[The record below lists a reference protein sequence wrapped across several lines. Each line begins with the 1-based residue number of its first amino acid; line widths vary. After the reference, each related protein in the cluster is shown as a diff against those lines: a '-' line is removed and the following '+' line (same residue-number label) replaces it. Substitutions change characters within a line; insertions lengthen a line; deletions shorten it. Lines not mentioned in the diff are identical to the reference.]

1 MPRLRL
7 LHCRCPGYRLV
18 TYIKR
23 YVTAI
28 AVTTHDVVIQR
39 QQTADQLRCRVP
51 LPLANRLLAGED
63 LTSDYFA
70 SATVLV
76 CQLAKAHSLP
86 TRHPAEVI
94 GQVARE
100 LHQTVQQMARS
111 HDAYVLFYGSTKFVV
126 VSGESN
132 ETCLS
137 LVSLNRLSV
146 GCGTTP
152 AFVWYPYDLSNAA
165 TSRTL
170 P

>member
-1 MPRLRL
+1 LPRLHL

-28 AVTTHDVVIQR
+28 AKTTHDIVIQR
-39 QQTADQLRCRVP
+39 QQTADQLRCHVP

-76 CQLAKAHSLP
+76 CQLANAHSLP

-100 LHQTVQQMARS
+100 LRETVQQMARN

-132 ETCLS
+132 RMCLS
-137 LVSLNRLSV
+137 RVMLFVLSH
-146 GCGTTP
+146 P
-152 AFVWYPYDLSNAA
+152 WS
-165 TSRTL
+165 S
-170 P
+170 